1 MPRHRPTKKID
12 VLGNLDVRPEEAVGD
27 YLCSKQQEKYFVIP
41 PNSDSAGDSIELIF
55 VNNVREHDA
64 MIKLQAEMLANAKRQ
79 AKVNSTRVR
88 NMYKMQERLR
98 KRFIEVNSFIK
109 DCVDKKRAAEKI
121 TNEET
126 IYHKELGEGIES
138 FTGSIGELKAFR
150 EALKATVQEFQP
162 YEKVLDEVVNSSQI
176 FESQQDC
183 IDRCDALMLA
193 QVEISQ
199 LEQQKLGEI
208 EDMRKRM
215 LKLTNEA
222 ALTVLGLKNDLS
234 RLERS
239 YNEFR
244 VLGQKWEKILAKSK
258 LAISTNYMDK
268 NRTMDAVSTLY
279 RMLCRRGDASGK
291 FNRNEFETQVDGIKE
306 EVEILSGVLK
316 IMEASDSGAKLEEA
330 RDKTLC

>member
-1 MPRHRPTKKID
+1 
-12 VLGNLDVRPEEAVGD
+12 
-27 YLCSKQQEKYFVIP
+27 
-41 PNSDSAGDSIELIF
+41 
-55 VNNVREHDA
+55 

-126 IYHKELGEGIES
+126 IYHRELGEGIES

-193 QVEISQ
+193 QVESTQ
-199 LEQQKLGEI
+199 LEQQTLGQV
-208 EDMRKRM
+208 EDVPKRM

-279 RMLCRRGDASGK
+279 RTLCRRGDVSGK
-291 FNRNEFETQVDGIKE
+291 FNRNEFETQIDGIKE

-316 IMEASDSGAKLEEA
+316 IMEASDSAAKLEEA

>member
-126 IYHKELGEGIES
+126 IYHRELGEGIES

-279 RMLCRRGDASGK
+279 RTLCRRGDASGK
-291 FNRNEFETQVDGIKE
+291 FNRNEFETQIDGIKE

-316 IMEASDSGAKLEEA
+316 IMEASDSAAKLEEA